1 MRFNR
6 LPLNGKA
13 WCLAPHTDT
22 IHQAPRI
29 AESSH
34 QEWLVPMAPQTVNLR
49 KISLADRLTELSSPP
64 PSQWLETGLNARPN
78 LHGLLRYPAMMVPRM
93 QGDIIDTIL
102 ASINGR
108 CDVLDPFVGSG
119 TMMTEAMIRGLDFT
133 GVDINPLAVL
143 VCEAKKEID
152 HGADIEKAASLVL
165 DALAKDRQDSID
177 VDYQNREKWFSNESA
192 EYFSKIRRAILKV
205 DEQGARK
212 VLWAVFAEIVRLCSN
227 SRPSTYKLHIRK
239 PGDRVGVEKISALFR
254 SHLDE
259 TVERVKQ
266 YRSLISDRGE
276 NQPLATIICDD
287 IRRAD
292 LNSRSD
298 RHQILVTSP
307 PYGDNQT
314 TIPYGQF
321 SYLALRWIPREDL
334 PRGFHEMLLANTHS
348 LDSASLGGSVV
359 NSDAK
364 QDAMRA
370 ISSTFDQF
378 VSVAIGSDKEKGIR
392 KVSSFVYDFYEALKH
407 IREECNGQAHWAL
420 TTGNRTAVGLTVPFD
435 EICRDIISSLGG
447 RSLVS
452 LKRCLPVKRM
462 PSRNSMGVMITTET
476 TLVAEFS

>member
-1 MRFNR
+1 MRSN
-6 LPLNGKA
+6 LSPIKGKA
-13 WCLAPHTDT
+13 WCLAPYRDT

-29 AESSH
+29 AGSSH
-34 QEWLVPMAPQTVNLR
+34 QKWLGSMASPSVNLR
-49 KISLADRLTELSSPP
+49 NTSLAERLTELSSPP
-64 PSQWLETGLNARPN
+64 PMQWLETGLNARPN

-102 ASINGR
+102 GTINR
-108 CDVLDPFVGSG
+108 QCNVLDPFVGSG
-119 TMMTEAMIRGLDFT
+119 TVMTEAMIRGLNFT

-152 HGADIEKAASLVL
+152 RGADVERAALVVTA
-165 DALAKDRQDSID
+165 ALAADNDYAID
-177 VDYQNREKWFSNESA
+177 IDYPNREKWFGNESA
-192 EYFSKIRRAILKV
+192 KYFSRIRRAILKV
-205 DEQGARK
+205 EEQGARK

-239 PGDRVGVEKISALFR
+239 PNDRVGVEKISALFHA
-254 SHLDE
+254 HLSE
-259 TVERVKQ
+259 TAERVKQ
-266 YRSLISDRGE
+266 YRSLIASRGTV
-276 NQPLATIICDD
+276 QPLANIICED
-287 IRRAD
+287 IRKAPLACGTD
-292 LNSRSD
+292 G
-298 RHQILVTSP
+298 HQILVTSP

-334 PRGFHEMLLANTHS
+334 PQGFRENLLANTHS
-348 LDSASLGGSVV
+348 LDSASLGGSLVD
-359 NSDAK
+359 SDIK
-364 QDAMRA
+364 QEKMRA
-370 ISSTFDQF
+370 ISGAFDKFASTAAEF
-378 VSVAIGSDKEKGIR
+378 DKERGIR